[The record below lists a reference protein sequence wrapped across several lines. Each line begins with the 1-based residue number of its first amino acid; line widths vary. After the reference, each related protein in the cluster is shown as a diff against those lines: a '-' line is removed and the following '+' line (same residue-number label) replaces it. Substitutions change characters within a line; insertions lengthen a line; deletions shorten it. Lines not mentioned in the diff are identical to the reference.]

1 MTDEQL
7 LQLLR
12 KPLGLSAEAS
22 LYRCPAGAV
31 NHVYHLRD
39 ANISAA
45 VKWLGDDNFSGVKR
59 REQFLLQ
66 QSLSRLGAAPKPMWL
81 SGDEKIWIEEW
92 IDCDAIQPEQEHSA
106 RENSAQESSSQCSL
120 ELESAQQQHSQKK
133 KNGQKITDPQ
143 ELTPQQMAQVLARLH
158 ALPVSGHPL
167 NLYARWQHYL
177 EVANITPT
185 NALFDKVCELR
196 HHVICSERA
205 SYGDVDAENRS
216 NDSVGK
222 SDIVICHNDLLK
234 AHVLKATA
242 TPPLL
247 IDWEYAAAGN
257 RYFDLASCCL
267 INEFTDAESAQLVN
281 AYADEMGICPQ
292 RALSQHKLF
301 ADIVEVTNALWRA
314 AMDATANNETFLNE
328 ISTH

>member
-1 MTDEQL
+1 MTDNQL
-7 LQLLR
+7 LQLLH

-31 NHVYHLRD
+31 NHVYHLLD
-39 ANISAA
+39 ANLSAA

-59 REQFLLQ
+59 REQFVLQ
-66 QSLSRLGAAPKPMWL
+66 QSLSRLGAAPEPIWL
-81 SGDEKIWIEEW
+81 SADETIWVEQW
-92 IDCDAIQPEQEHSA
+92 VDCDANQIEQD
-106 RENSAQESSSQCSL
+106 NSAQKSSVQKNYKQANSQP
-120 ELESAQQQHSQKK
+120 EA
-133 KNGQKITDPQ
+133 
-143 ELTPQQMAQVLARLH
+143 LTPQQMAQVLAQLH

-167 NLYARWQHYL
+167 NLYERWQHYL

-185 NALFDKVCELR
+185 SALFDKVCELK
-196 HHVICSERA
+196 HHVINSERA
-205 SYGDVDAENRS
+205 SCGDSDAENRS
-216 NDSVGK
+216 NDSVGE

-247 IDWEYAAAGN
+247 IDWEYAAIGN
-257 RYFDLASCCL
+257 RYFDVASCCL
-267 INEFTDAESAQLVN
+267 INGFTDAESVQLVN
-281 AYADEMGICPQ
+281 TYADEMGICPQ

-301 ADIVEVTNALWRA
+301 TDIVDVTNALWRA

-328 ISTH
+328 NSTH